1 MKAPGWYLRLL
12 SSLYLSTFVVR
23 ASFAISFIV
32 FPLYLKGTGIQDSYL
47 FFALVLSLSP
57 LLELSTVLGLGA
69 YIDKAGRKRMLVGGA
84 VLSAVAL
91 ALFSVSNDP
100 LWVAFVNGLHG
111 ISAAAVLVSS
121 LALITDYADHSNR
134 GREMGVFEFI
144 QVFGWF
150 AGFAIGG
157 VLSEVWA
164 DDLQYAFLL
173 GAGLGAFGAV
183 YAVLNVTE
191 PERREHLTDQLGW
204 SHLVSVLKQRSVVL
218 LILPWM
224 LVYVLIS
231 SVFTF
236 ASKAGFEEANL
247 SGYQLAL
254 LLCGGGAF
262 LLVTFVFF
270 GRMSDK
276 YGRMPIMLVGT
287 AGMVGVM
294 LTVGAYTVVAPE
306 GGWPLTDPRMWPF
319 LGVGGLFA
327 FMAGA
332 FGPSALASLADV
344 SHKKKRG
351 MTMGLYSFVISLAMT
366 VGPIISG
373 AVIDRWGG
381 AGVLALMT
389 AIAMLMLALVL
400 VQWWDRRRSAWAE
413 AGDAA
418 QGEGGAS
425 GAGAVGGHGEGG
437 GGGQDDGAV
446 R

>member
-47 FFALVLSLSP
+47 LYALVLSLSP

-69 YIDKAGRKRMLVGGA
+69 WIDKAGRKRVLVGGA
-84 VLSAVAL
+84 ALSAVAL
-91 ALFSVSNDP
+91 AMFAVSNDP

-111 ISAAAVLVSS
+111 ISAAAILVSS
-121 LALITDYADHSNR
+121 LALITDYAEHSNR

-157 VLSEVWA
+157 VLSELWA
-164 DDLQYAFLL
+164 DDLHLAFLL

-191 PERREHLTDQLGW
+191 PERCEHLTEQLGW
-204 SHLVSVLKQRSVVL
+204 GHLVSVLKQRKVVL

-231 SVFTF
+231 SIFTF
-236 ASKAGFEEANL
+236 ASKAGFEEAGMT
-247 SGYQLAL
+247 GYQLTL

-276 YGRMPIMLVGT
+276 YGRMPIMIVGT
-287 AGMVGVM
+287 VGMVGAM
-294 LTVGAYTVVAPE
+294 LTVGVYTLVAPE
-306 GGWPLTDPRMWPF
+306 DGWPLSDHRMWPF
-319 LGVGGLFA
+319 LGVGGAFV

-366 VGPIISG
+366 VGPILSG

-381 AGVLALMT
+381 GGVLAFMT
-389 AIAMLMLALVL
+389 SIAMLMLALVL
-400 VQWWDRRRSAWAE
+400 VQWWDRRHTPWE
-413 AGDAA
+413 
-418 QGEGGAS
+418 
-425 GAGAVGGHGEGG
+425 EGG
-437 GGGQDDGAV
+437 GGAGAHGDEMAPGHGDAPPG
-446 R
+446 